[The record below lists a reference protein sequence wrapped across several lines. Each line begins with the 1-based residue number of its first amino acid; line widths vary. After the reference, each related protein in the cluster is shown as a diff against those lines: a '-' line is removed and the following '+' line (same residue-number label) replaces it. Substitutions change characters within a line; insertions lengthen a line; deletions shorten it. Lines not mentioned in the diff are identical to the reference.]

1 MHMKRG
7 RKVRV
12 RSTAGTVFIP
22 KNIEGAVARKLP
34 RAGQERIRAKSPSG
48 AKLPSQAKLLGQEKF
63 TSRAKLQSGAKLP
76 RGAKLL

>member
-1 MHMKRG
+1 VHMKRG

-12 RSTAGTVFIP
+12 RSTAGTVCIP
-22 KNIEGAVARKLP
+22 KNIRRSCCKELP
-34 RAGQERIRAKSPSG
+34 RAGQGPIRAKSLSG